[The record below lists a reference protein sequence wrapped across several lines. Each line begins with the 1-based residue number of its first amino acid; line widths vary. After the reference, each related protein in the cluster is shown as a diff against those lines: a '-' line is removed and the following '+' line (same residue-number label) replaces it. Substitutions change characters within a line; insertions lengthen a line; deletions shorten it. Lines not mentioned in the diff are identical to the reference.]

1 MPAGTVMQTYD
12 YLVLCADTV
21 AFKSKFPEVSK
32 FLGPLGFGFSGSG
45 ELLRIYNA
53 EELLIDTVHYDD
65 GAPWPT
71 EPDGSGPTLELI
83 NPGLD
88 NALAQSWKA
97 SVAPHGTPGEPN
109 SISVKLPDT
118 GKGLSDANLWIYPN
132 PMHSTAMVIIQSP
145 QKNSSNELI
154 FYNQL
159 GSEVKRMGNIPS
171 AGLKITREGLPNGIY
186 LLRFVDKNGQ
196 SLFSG
201 KLIVE

>member
-1 MPAGTVMQTYD
+1 
-12 YLVLCADTV
+12 V
-21 AFKSKFPEVSK
+21 AFRSKFPEVSK

-97 SVAPHGTPGEPN
+97 SIAPHGTPGEPN

-118 GKGLSDANLWIYPN
+118 GKGLSNADLWIYPN

-145 QKNSSNELI
+145 QTNSGNELI

-159 GSEVKRMGNIPS
+159 GSEVKRMGNLPS

-196 SLFSG
+196 SLYSG